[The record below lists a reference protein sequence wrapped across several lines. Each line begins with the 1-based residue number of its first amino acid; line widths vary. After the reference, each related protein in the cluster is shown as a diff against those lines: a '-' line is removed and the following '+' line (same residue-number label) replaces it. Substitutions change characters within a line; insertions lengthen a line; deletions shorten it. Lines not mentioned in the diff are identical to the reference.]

1 MNRYRRDEEDP
12 EMEDKRERTRE
23 EEPVEAACGGYM
35 DSMGLM
41 GPDMLMDTM
50 YVGEDPESGNM
61 IPIGSDAEN
70 VRDDIPA
77 MISEGEYVLP
87 ADVVKWHGLKGI
99 IDFQNEAKMGL
110 MSMYAE
116 DLIQHIDPDM
126 EEDMDEDETP
136 EGNEVEEA
144 EVVVEEEEFIAET
157 DEDDEDM
164 YPAKKG
170 QFAFNSTPKIVFMR

>member
-1 MNRYRRDEEDP
+1 MNRYRREEEAP
-12 EMEDKRERTRE
+12 EAEDKRERTRE

-61 IPIGSDAEN
+61 IPVGSDAEN

-77 MISEGEYVLP
+77 MLSEGEYVLP

-110 MSMYAE
+110 MAMAMD
-116 DLIQHIDPDM
+116 DLIQHIDPEM
-126 EEDMDEDETP
+126 EEDSEETP

-144 EVVVEEEEFIAET
+144 EVVVEEEEMELPE